1 MLVLIMRTP
10 FHWVYFVYT
19 FPVTYIDFCLYK
31 RHKLTI
37 LFNCLVTFLLSFIP
51 VTSLFVYKMLV
62 TGLFINHTSAPVEVS
77 F

>member
-19 FPVTYIDFCLYK
+19 FSVTYIDFCLYK

-37 LFNCLVTFLLSFIP
+37 LFNYLVTFCFCLYQSLLF
-51 VTSLFVYKMLV
+51 
-62 TGLFINHTSAPVEVS
+62 LFIKC
-77 F
+77 

>member
-1 MLVLIMRTP
+1 MLVLIMITP

-19 FPVTYIDFCLYK
+19 FPVTYIDFCSYK

-37 LFNCLVTFLLSFIP
+37 MFNCLVTFLLLFIP

-62 TGLFINHTSAPVEVS
+62 T
-77 F
+77 